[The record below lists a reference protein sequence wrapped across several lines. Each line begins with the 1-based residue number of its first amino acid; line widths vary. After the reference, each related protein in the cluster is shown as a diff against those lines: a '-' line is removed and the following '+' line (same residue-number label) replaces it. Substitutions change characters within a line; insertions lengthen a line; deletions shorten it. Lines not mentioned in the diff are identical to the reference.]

1 MTLSLLPGSSG
12 SAARD
17 LPGLYSMKAEIGKR
31 KLDLLSRI
39 INSRICLAYRK
50 LFARRLI
57 KWKWKTT
64 ILRNSFQT
72 LSKTCKNLIFLV
84 ILLIYLRITASLPLT
99 DKNKDGNQLSEM
111 LLTKRNICNGSIRSV
126 ANLAWNFTLM
136 FILRCT
142 FPSGMN
148 RGNILQQIKTE

>member
-39 INSRICLAYRK
+39 INSSTCLAYRK

-57 KWKWKTT
+57 KWKRRNKQFVEF
-64 ILRNSFQT
+64 IPDVIIIKVMEEFDLRDYITFFSLRMNA
-72 LSKTCKNLIFLV
+72 FL
-84 ILLIYLRITASLPLT
+84 P
-99 DKNKDGNQLSEM
+99 NKDGNQLPEM

-126 ANLAWNFTLM
+126 GNLAWNST
-136 FILRCT
+136 
-142 FPSGMN
+142 
-148 RGNILQQIKTE
+148 